1 MKDEQARKLTTPKAR
16 HGHDAI
22 PGAQVWHESA
32 CMVGKEKQETNQL
45 KYTMT
50 NLQKAI
56 ESIKLHQE
64 PGHLPSND
72 LVLATANK
80 FGVEPDLIM
89 LPFIDEDNARPIK
102 SLTIGEMAEKQGKD
116 GKRARRFLR
125 SGLDTK
131 LDYNEQVQ
139 NQAIGKEGVQA

>member
-1 MKDEQARKLTTPKAR
+1 MSD
-16 HGHDAI
+16 
-22 PGAQVWHESA
+22 
-32 CMVGKEKQETNQL
+32 
-45 KYTMT
+45 
-50 NLQKAI
+50 LQKAI
-56 ESIKLHQE
+56 ESVKLHQE
-64 PGHLPSND
+64 PGHLPSDD

-89 LPFIDEDNARPIK
+89 LPFIDEENARPIK

-125 SGLDTK
+125 SGLDSK

-139 NQAIGKEGVQA
+139 NQAIGKDGVQA

>member
-1 MKDEQARKLTTPKAR
+1 M
-16 HGHDAI
+16 
-22 PGAQVWHESA
+22 S
-32 CMVGKEKQETNQL
+32 
-45 KYTMT
+45 

-56 ESIKLHQE
+56 ESIKLHQT

-80 FGVEPDLIM
+80 FGVNPYFMM

-102 SLTIGEMAEKQGKD
+102 SLCIGEMAEKMGKD
-116 GKRARRFLR
+116 GRRARRFLR
-125 SGLDTK
+125 NGLDTK

-139 NQAIGKEGVQA
+139 NQAIGKDGVPA

>member
-1 MKDEQARKLTTPKAR
+1 M
-16 HGHDAI
+16 
-22 PGAQVWHESA
+22 
-32 CMVGKEKQETNQL
+32 N
-45 KYTMT
+45 
-50 NLQKAI
+50 NLQKTI

-64 PGHLPSND
+64 PGHIPSD
-72 LVLATANK
+72 ELVLATANK

-89 LPFIDEDNARPIK
+89 LPFINEENARPIK

-125 SGLDTK
+125 NGMDTK

-139 NQAIGKEGVQA
+139 NQAIGKDGVHSIIIGTAIEKARET

>member
-1 MKDEQARKLTTPKAR
+1 
-16 HGHDAI
+16 
-22 PGAQVWHESA
+22 
-32 CMVGKEKQETNQL
+32 
-45 KYTMT
+45 MT

-64 PGHLPSND
+64 PGHIPSD
-72 LVLATANK
+72 ELVLATANK

-89 LPFIDEDNARPIK
+89 LPFINEDNARPIK

-139 NQAIGKEGVQA
+139 NQAIGKDGVPA

>member
-1 MKDEQARKLTTPKAR
+1 MSE
-16 HGHDAI
+16 
-22 PGAQVWHESA
+22 
-32 CMVGKEKQETNQL
+32 
-45 KYTMT
+45 
-50 NLQKAI
+50 LQKAI
-56 ESIKLHQE
+56 DSIKLHQE
-64 PGHLPSND
+64 PGHLPPNE

-89 LPFIDEDNARPIK
+89 LPFINEENARPIK

-125 SGLDTK
+125 SGLDSK

-139 NQAIGKEGVQA
+139 NQSIGRKGEMR

>member
-1 MKDEQARKLTTPKAR
+1 MSE
-16 HGHDAI
+16 
-22 PGAQVWHESA
+22 
-32 CMVGKEKQETNQL
+32 
-45 KYTMT
+45 
-50 NLQKAI
+50 LQKAI

-64 PGHLPSND
+64 PGHLPPNE

-80 FGVEPDLIM
+80 FGVEPDLVM
-89 LPFIDEDNARPIK
+89 LPFINEENARPIK

-125 SGLDTK
+125 SGLDSK

-139 NQAIGKEGVQA
+139 NQAIGRKGEIR

>member
-1 MKDEQARKLTTPKAR
+1 M
-16 HGHDAI
+16 
-22 PGAQVWHESA
+22 
-32 CMVGKEKQETNQL
+32 
-45 KYTMT
+45 
-50 NLQKAI
+50 
-56 ESIKLHQE
+56 
-64 PGHLPSND
+64 PSNE

-89 LPFIDEDNARPIK
+89 IPFINEENARPIK

-125 SGLDTK
+125 SGLDSK

-139 NQAIGKEGVQA
+139 NQAIGRKGEMR

>member
-1 MKDEQARKLTTPKAR
+1 M
-16 HGHDAI
+16 
-22 PGAQVWHESA
+22 
-32 CMVGKEKQETNQL
+32 N
-45 KYTMT
+45 

-56 ESIKLHQE
+56 VSVKLHQE
-64 PGHLPSND
+64 PGHIPSD
-72 LVLATANK
+72 ELVLATANK

-89 LPFIDEDNARPIK
+89 LPFINGENVIPIK

-125 SGLDTK
+125 SGLESK

-139 NQAIGKEGVQA
+139 NQAIGKDGVQA